1 MPTPEIQ
8 KVLTVASR
16 RLWWKDVLRHWVV
29 ALTAALGVLIVLV
42 AVDRVAG
49 VSTLGRVESWIDAA
63 WRPVR
68 SLLGISPFVRG
79 ASDADSMRLGLAFW
93 GGVPLALGT
102 LAIAC
107 VTAYLVRRRVESVA
121 LHVDESAQ
129 LKEALTAALYI
140 RNSDHPWSRFVIDD
154 ASARARRVDVTAAV
168 PIDPPKL
175 WPVPLG
181 TAVAFL
187 VIFAAMPHFDLSGER
202 SKKVAEEEKQKELL
216 QVKAEVNADQKKLEE
231 LVKKANVALELSDQ
245 RDEAADPTRPEEQDP
260 EAFRRAAVKK
270 LTNLAE
276 KLQEMREEDKAPQ
289 MQAIREKMK
298 ELRQP
303 GSGPLNEFSR
313 QLARGDFNKAQAA
326 LEQIQKQL
334 ADADMSDE
342 QKAELQKQM
351 ENLSKQLEQASDAQQ
366 QVAKQLEKQGL
377 DKQTA
382 KELANKAAK
391 GGDELKQAMD
401 QMKSLTEEQKKELLE
416 MAKSQMK
423 AAQQCQSMSQAMSKA
438 AKGMSQEGMQQ
449 DAQEAMQDLA
459 QELSEMEMMQSDMEN
474 LDAALDEAKE
484 QLAKL
489 GECLGGKQ
497 GGAAEEGECEGG
509 PKIGMWKP
517 GESRK
522 QGSGSGGPGRGNGP
536 SPDAEAADY
545 TTKKEKADVKNMGGP
560 NIGSRLVYGEQV
572 KGTSTAQFGE
582 AVAAAEKEAS
592 EAISNNDIPRE
603 YHDAVK
609 TYFGRLQEKVK
620 KDAPSAPASDK
631 K

>member
-29 ALTAALGVLIVLV
+29 ALTGAMGTLIVLV
-42 AVDRVAG
+42 AVDRIAG
-49 VSTLGRVESWIDAA
+49 VSTLGRVESWIDGM
-63 WRPVR
+63 WSPVR
-68 SLLGISPFVRG
+68 SALGISPFVRTS
-79 ASDADSMRLGLAFW
+79 ANEDAMRLGLAFF
-93 GGVPLALGT
+93 GGVPLALIT
-102 LAIAC
+102 LGVAC
-107 VTAYLVRRRVESVA
+107 LTAYMVRRRMETVA
-121 LHVDESAQ
+121 LHVDETAH
-129 LKEALTAALYI
+129 LKEVLTSALYI
-140 RNSDHPWSRFVIDD
+140 SKETHPWSKFVIDD
-154 ASARARRVDVTAAV
+154 ASARARGVDVAAAV
-168 PIDPPKL
+168 PIEAPRL
-175 WPVPLG
+175 WPVPVG
-181 TAVAFL
+181 TAVAFA
-187 VIFAAMPHFDLSGER
+187 VMFAAMPHFDLSGER
-202 SKKVAEEEKQKELL
+202 TKKVAQEERQKELL

-231 LVKKANVALELSDQ
+231 LVKKANVALDLNEHK
-245 RDEAADPTRPEEQDP
+245 DEAGDPSKPEEQDP

-303 GSGPLNEFSR
+303 GQGPLNEFSR

-334 ADADMSDE
+334 ADAAMPED
-342 QKAELQKQM
+342 QKAELQKQL

-377 DKQTA
+377 DQQTA

-391 GGDELKQAMD
+391 GGDELKQALD
-401 QMKSLTEEQKKELLE
+401 QMKSLSEQQKKELLE

-449 DAQEAMQDLA
+449 DAQESVESLA

-497 GGAAEEGECEGG
+497 GGSAKDGECEGG
-509 PKIGMWKP
+509 PKIGTWKP

-522 QGSGSGGPGRGNGP
+522 QANGSGGPGRGNGP

-545 TTKKEKADVKNMGGP
+545 STKKEKAEVKNMGGP

-582 AVAAAEKEAS
+582 TVAAAEKEAA
-592 EAISNNDIPRE
+592 EAINNNDIPRE

-620 KDAPSAPASDK
+620 RDAPAPAATDK